1 MSKVAVVPLSQDMTN
16 CCAFKFGEKLNCSGT
31 RRAGRKKKN
40 RLGKSGAMT
49 QNRFN
54 SHMP

>member
-16 CCAFKFGEKLNCSGT
+16 CCSVKFGEKLNCSGM

-40 RLGKSGAMT
+40 RLGKSGAMIKNT
-49 QNRFN
+49 FN
-54 SHMP
+54 SHVL